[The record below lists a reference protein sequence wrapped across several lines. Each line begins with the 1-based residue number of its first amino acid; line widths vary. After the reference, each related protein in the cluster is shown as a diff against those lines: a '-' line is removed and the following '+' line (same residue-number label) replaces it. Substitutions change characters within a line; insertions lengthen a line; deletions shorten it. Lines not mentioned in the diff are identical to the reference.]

1 MAKRG
6 DAVQTTLL
14 GLAIAFIVVIV
25 AALVA
30 PLVIDWNHFRSTFE
44 TEASRLTGLSVHVNG
59 TIDARILPSPR
70 LKLHDIEVGE
80 AGRAPLLRAGSL
92 DLEVRFGPLVR
103 GDIQATQAHLV
114 SPQITLGLDRSGAV
128 DWPAVTRQ
136 FRPDELSVSR
146 LSIEDGS
153 ITFADAA
160 SGGRL
165 TLQKLSFAGDVRSL
179 LGPFQGEGTFAVGD
193 APFSYR
199 IAGSSTGADSGLKIR
214 LSVDPSDAPLT
225 TSLDGVVSFD
235 HGAPQFDGA
244 LSVVRPVGAAL
255 SNGERVLSDPWQAS
269 ATVHATP
276 TAASLKDV
284 AFQYG
289 PDERAINATGK
300 ADLTFGDHPR
310 FDGEVLALDINVD
323 RAVAAPDVT
332 HQPPL
337 LMLKNFVEAVVPAVK
352 LPLPGKIG
360 VNVAALTVGG
370 TTMQSLHG
378 MLRFDDAGWSLDG
391 VELRAPGLTA
401 VTFSGRLATTAQGLT
416 FSGPGTLE
424 SADADTLL
432 AWLSGRGA
440 RASGGMRVLHARGD
454 VSIAGERFAVAGLTA
469 ALDQESVAGR
479 FAYTWPEAGHPAIVE
494 ADLNATKL
502 DLDALTTFVKTAADD
517 DGFALPH
524 QGSLKLDIGK
534 VIFAGVDALG
544 VKAQAKFDAGA
555 LQIEHLSI
563 GDLGNA
569 AFDVS
574 GRIDELSSQPRGRVS
589 IDLDAGA
596 LSGLTQ
602 LIARFAPRA
611 ADVMR
616 RAADRL
622 APAKVHA
629 TLTVDRAA
637 TGSNAKLDLSGQVG
651 LLRVALNGE
660 ASGEPARLAD
670 ANVRID
676 GRLDADD
683 GTALTAL
690 FGLDRVIGVDQL
702 PGRVTL
708 SATGPL
714 AGELR
719 IDADAAT
726 SGATAAVRG
735 TLRLSGDQPPT
746 GAVQV
751 LASAADI
758 RPLQQAMTGQADNAV
773 PVSARAA
780 VTVNG
785 AAVSLTQ
792 IAIAAGKASARG
804 RLTVNLGSPPTIDG
818 DIGAD
823 NVDGAWLTAMLLG
836 LPRQASN
843 AAGLWSSQQVGAG
856 AFGAMNGAVNF
867 TFDHTAFTPTL
878 IASDL
883 KGVAQFRPSEI
894 AMNNL
899 DGNLAGG
906 HVSGA
911 LVFRHDADGVGGRG
925 QLALTDA
932 DAATLLAADKNTVD
946 ARLTLKA
953 DVDGIGATP
962 AALVRAL
969 HGGGTVA
976 LNDAHIGSFDPA
988 AFAAAVQAAGQST
1001 TIDPAKI
1008 QPAVNAALTNG
1019 KITVP
1024 QGNAA
1029 TTITGGKVNIANV
1042 SLPAQNGAALALS
1055 GALDLNTLS
1064 VDARFVL
1071 SAPPPAHALITTRPE
1086 LAVSLKGP
1094 LAAPVRTLDMAA
1106 LNGWLTQRASELLN
1120 RQLESLEVSGRAEAI
1135 GRAVRP
1141 DLPIIH
1147 PVPAGTMV
1155 EVGLPPPIP
1164 SARGSDMLQPD
1175 ALPSGLP
1182 AVGVPAAGATGSM
1195 PTPKP
1200 RPPVVSQPPATIVPH
1215 AGGPAASAPLNLLRP

>member
-1 MAKRG
+1 
-6 DAVQTTLL
+6 VQTTLL

-44 TEASRLTGLSVHVNG
+44 TEASRLTGLSVRVNG

-92 DLEVRFGPLVR
+92 DLEVRLGPLVR
-103 GDIQATQAHLV
+103 GDIQATEAHLV
-114 SPQITLGLDRSGAV
+114 APQITLGLDRSGAV
-128 DWPAVTRQ
+128 DWPAVTRR

-165 TLQKLSFAGDVRSL
+165 ILQKLSFAGNVRSL

-199 IAGSSTGADSGLKIR
+199 ISGSSTDADSGLKIK
-214 LSVDPSDAPLT
+214 LGVDPSDEPLT
-225 TSLDGVVSFD
+225 TSLDGVLSFD
-235 HGAPQFDGA
+235 RGVPQLDGA
-244 LSVVRPVGAAL
+244 LTAARPVGAAL
-255 SNGERVLSDPWQAS
+255 SNGERVLSDPWQLS

-276 TAASLKDV
+276 AAASLKDV

-289 PDERAINATGK
+289 PDERAVNATGK
-300 ADLTFGDHPR
+300 ADLTFGDHPHV
-310 FDGEVLALDINVD
+310 DGEVSALDINVD

-337 LMLKNFVEAVVPAVK
+337 LMIKNFVEAVVPAVK
-352 LPLPGKIG
+352 LPMPGRVG
-360 VNVAALTVGG
+360 VSIAGLTVGG
-370 TTMQSLHG
+370 TTVQSLHG
-378 MLRFDDAGWSLDG
+378 ALRFDAAGWSLDG

-401 VTFSGRLATTAQGLT
+401 VNFSGRLATTAQGLT
-416 FSGPGTLE
+416 FSGPGMLE

-454 VSIAGERFAVAGLTA
+454 VTVAGERFAVDGLTA
-469 ALDQESVAGR
+469 ALDQESVAGQ
-479 FAYTWPEAGHPAIVE
+479 FAYTWPEASHPAIVE
-494 ADLNATKL
+494 ADLKATKL
-502 DLDALTTFVKTAADD
+502 DLDALSAFATTAVDD

-524 QGSLKLDIGK
+524 QGSLKLDVGK

-544 VKAQAKFDAGA
+544 VRAQAKFDAGA
-555 LQIEHLSI
+555 VQIEHLSI

-589 IDLDAGA
+589 VDLDAGA

-602 LIARFAPRA
+602 LVARFAPRS
-611 ADVMR
+611 ADILRHV
-616 RAADRL
+616 ADRL

-637 TGSNAKLDLSGQVG
+637 SAGSNAKLDLSGQVG

-660 ASGEPARLAD
+660 ASGEPARLAG
-670 ANVRID
+670 ATVRID

-690 FGLDRVIGVDQL
+690 FGLDGVIGVDQL

-714 AGELR
+714 DGELR
-719 IDADAAT
+719 VDADAAT

-735 TLRLSGDQPPT
+735 TLRLSGEQ
-746 GAVQV
+746 ALSAVVQV
-751 LASAADI
+751 LATAADL
-758 RPLQQAMTGQADNAV
+758 RPLQQAMTGQPGNAV

-792 IAIAAGKASARG
+792 IAVAAGKASMHG
-804 RLTVNLGSPPTIDG
+804 RLAVNFGSPVGIDGEIGADTIDG
-818 DIGAD
+818 AS
-823 NVDGAWLTAMLLG
+823 LTTMLLG
-836 LPRQASN
+836 LPRQASG
-843 AAGLWSSQQVGAG
+843 AAGLWSSHQVGAG
-856 AFGAMNGAVNF
+856 AFWPMNGAVNF
-867 TFDHTAFTPTL
+867 TFDHAAFTPTM
-878 IASDL
+878 IASNL

-894 AMNNL
+894 AVNNL
-899 DGNLAGG
+899 DGDLAGG
-906 HVSGA
+906 HVTGT
-911 LVFRHDADGVGGRG
+911 LVFRHDADGVGSHG
-925 QLALTDA
+925 QLVLADA
-932 DAATLLAADKNTVD
+932 DAATLLATDKNTID
-946 ARLTLKA
+946 ARLSLKA
-953 DVDGIGATP
+953 DIDGIGATP

-976 LNDAHIGSFDPA
+976 LNDAHIGGLDPA
-988 AFAAAVQAAGQST
+988 AFAAAIQAAGQST
-1001 TIDPAKI
+1001 VIEPAKI
-1008 QPAVNAALTNG
+1008 QPAVNAALMNG
-1019 KITVP
+1019 RLTVP
-1024 QGNAA
+1024 QGDAA
-1029 TTITGGKVNIANV
+1029 MTITGGKVNVANV
-1042 SLPAQNGAALALS
+1042 SLPAQDGAALALS
-1055 GALDLNTLS
+1055 GTLDLNTAS
-1064 VDARFVL
+1064 VDARFAL
-1071 SAPPPAHALITTRPE
+1071 SAPPPAHALIATRPE

-1094 LAAPVRTLDMAA
+1094 LAAPVRSLDMAA

-1120 RQLESLEVSGRAEAI
+1120 RQLELLEVSGRAEVQ

-1141 DLPIIH
+1141 DFPTIR

-1175 ALPSGLP
+1175 LP
-1182 AVGVPAAGATGSM
+1182 ATGVPAAGAAGAM

-1200 RPPVVSQPPATIVPH
+1200 RPPVASQPPAAIAPH